1 VRVRFSRQD
10 RDFMAR
16 ALALAE
22 EGRGY
27 TEPNPMVG
35 AVVVKDGVVVGEGA
49 TRPYGGSH
57 AEVVAL
63 EAATQP
69 TAGTTMYVTLEP
81 CAHHG
86 KTPPCAPRLVEAG
99 IGRVVVAALDPT
111 EKTRGRGVEV
121 LTRAGVRVDVGLL
134 REEAVRLNAGFYK
147 VSATGRPLVIAKWAM
162 TADGKT
168 AASSGD
174 SRWISGR
181 ESREA
186 AHRLRGVVDCVVVG
200 RRTATMDDPLLTCRL
215 SECRRVAWRLVL
227 CGTRAPAL
235 DSNLVKTAA
244 DAPVLLAF
252 CEDRPPPGLAE
263 LVRRGCE
270 ALPLPSGPGS
280 SARVDLLSLLDRL
293 GQRGMTNVLVEGG
306 ALVLGSFFDARAVD
320 RVVVF
325 VAMSVLGGG
334 GATAAVLGTGV
345 PCVAEALPILEPET
359 RASGPDLVL
368 EGWVTDP
375 LQYAP

>member
-1 VRVRFSRQD
+1 
-10 RDFMAR
+10 MAR

-22 EGRGY
+22 EERGR

-49 TRPYGGSH
+49 TQPYGGPH

-63 EAATQP
+63 DRATGP
-69 TAGTTMYVTLEP
+69 TAGATMYVTLEP

-99 IGRVVVAALDPT
+99 IGRAVVAALDPT
-111 EKTRGRGVEV
+111 EKTRGRGIEV

-134 REEAVRLNAGFYK
+134 REEAVRLNAAFYK

-168 AASSGD
+168 AARSGD
-174 SRWISGR
+174 SRWVSSR

-186 AHRLRGVVDCVVVG
+186 VHRLRGLVDCVVVG

-215 SECRRVAWRLVL
+215 AGRRRVASRLVL
-227 CGTRAPAL
+227 CGAGAPAE
-235 DSNLVKTAA
+235 DSSLVRTVA

-252 CEDRPPPGLAE
+252 CEDRPPSGLPE

-270 ALPLPSGPGS
+270 ELPLPSEPDNP
-280 SARVDLLSLLDRL
+280 ARVDLLALLDRL

-325 VAMSVLGGG
+325 VAMSVVGGG
-334 GATAAVLGTGV
+334 GATPAVLGTGV
-345 PCVAEALPILEPET
+345 PCMGDALPILRPET
-359 RASGPDLVL
+359 RASGSDLAI